1 MKLAIKYYTMLLFGL
16 VFFLF
21 PTPQH
26 AANEIKVLDH
36 AGLFTLEEKAKVEQE
51 VKSFIAA
58 TNMDAVV
65 LTINNAEGYATRDY
79 AADFYDYNGYGIG
92 KHFDGFIFIIDMDNR
107 EFYVVTSGKTHA
119 LLSDSRINTIL
130 DNAEPYM
137 RNGNYALASQSVIN
151 TIEQFNLEGMPN
163 GYIYN
168 EETGQLIKQKKITG
182 LEFLF
187 AFVIASI
194 AAIAAYASVN
204 TKYSLKKSTYS
215 YPYTSQ
221 GQLNL
226 STQKN
231 DLVDVRVTKR
241 FIPRP
246 TTTRGTTTR
255 GGGSFTSGSGRSH
268 GGGGRGF

>member
-1 MKLAIKYYTMLLFGL
+1 MRKSFYAYLLTL
-16 VFFLF
+16 VGIIFCLF
-21 PTPQH
+21 PSINY
-26 AANEIKVLDH
+26 ANEVKVLDH
-36 AGLFTLEEKAKVEQE
+36 ANLFSAEQKAEVEAD
-51 VKSFIAA
+51 VKNFIAS
-58 TNMDAVV
+58 TNLDAVV
-65 LTINNAEGYATRDY
+65 LTINNADGYSTRDY
-79 AADFYDYNGYGIG
+79 AADFYDYNDYGIG
-92 KHFDGFIFIIDMDNR
+92 KNHDGFIFIIDMDNR
-107 EFYVVTSGKTHA
+107 EFYVVTSGKAQA
-119 LLSDSRINTIL
+119 LLSDSRIDTIL
-130 DNAEPYM
+130 DNAEPFM
-137 RNGNYALASQSVIN
+137 RNGNYSQASQSVIN
-151 TIEQFNLEGMPN
+151 IVERFNEEGFPN
-163 GYIYN
+163 GYSYN

-187 AFVIASI
+187 AFIIASI

-204 TKYSLKKSTYS
+204 TKYALKKSTYS
-215 YPYTSQ
+215 YPYSSE
-221 GQLNL
+221 GNLNL

>member
-1 MKLAIKYYTMLLFGL
+1 MRKPLNGLLLLVATFML
-16 VFFLF
+16 FLF
-21 PTPQH
+21 PQLSQ
-26 AANEIKVLDH
+26 ANDVKVLDH
-36 AGLFTLEEKAKVEQE
+36 AGLFTTEEKTAIEQE
-51 VKSFIAA
+51 VKQFIQS

-92 KHFDGFIFIIDMDNR
+92 KHYDGFIFIIDMDNR

-119 LLSDSRINTIL
+119 LLSDSRVDTIL

-137 RNGNYALASQSVIN
+137 RNGNYAQASQSVLN
-151 TIEQFNLEGMPN
+151 TISQFNSEGMPN
-163 GYIYN
+163 GYKYN
-168 EETGQLIKQKKITG
+168 EDTGQLIKQKKITG

-204 TKYSLKKSTYS
+204 TKYALKKSTYS
-215 YPYTSQ
+215 YPYSSQ

-226 STQKN
+226 ANQKN
-231 DLVDVRVTKR
+231 DLVDVRVTRR

-246 TTTRGTTTR
+246 TTTRGTTTK